1 MTTWPPVT
9 HQDVQ
14 DTVDTHRTNWTNLG
28 QTVSDL
34 VGAEITA
41 GPNAS
46 VSYDATSGTVTV
58 GFTSL
63 GTEDLPA
70 GSVIYAVQNGD
81 GTWPNR
87 LSPRTDLLG
96 IWVRIVAGSGNP
108 PQATPPAVGGAYV
121 DDLVI
126 GA

>member
-14 DTVDTHRTNWTNLG
+14 DTVTTHNTNWTNLA
-28 QTVSDL
+28 QTVSDII
-34 VGAEITA
+34 GAAIVA
-41 GPNAS
+41 GTNAS
-46 VSYDATSGTVTV
+46 VSYDPTSGTVTV

-70 GSVIYAVQNGD
+70 NSAIGVAQNSD

-87 LSPRTDLLG
+87 PSPRTDLFC
-96 IWVRIVAGSGNP
+96 IWRRMVAGSGNP
-108 PQATPPAVGGAYV
+108 PQATAPDTGGAYPTDAV
-121 DDLVI
+121 V